1 MPTKEEMSFRAIPS
15 ADWSKVFH
23 RSLLGNK
30 RAWIERSSL
39 SRESRFKRINH
50 RTSKAFPMPN
60 RVFIIHP
67 KSPKQPVTSESNDQ
81 QRPDETVNTVRMRIN
96 APPLNVDPA
105 NDWDDEE
112 FHFRYRPISLGRR
125 QPKQYQQTLTR
136 VSEDES
142 PYPAFSAI
150 VSAPLVKLPHETRA
164 SASGESGLSTKRKE
178 SGDSTNIQ
186 GQTLLHLAAI
196 LGHEE
201 IMRILI
207 GEISQDVPLINT
219 RGQTP
224 LLSAIEAGSTSTAI
238 FLMIQNPL
246 SLTCQDTNGSSV
258 FHYATEN
265 CNHIVLNRAL
275 SLLKQLNSCA
285 ARLTVSEEY
294 HFSRCTM
301 C

>member
-1 MPTKEEMSFRAIPS
+1 
-15 ADWSKVFH
+15 
-23 RSLLGNK
+23 
-30 RAWIERSSL
+30 
-39 SRESRFKRINH
+39 
-50 RTSKAFPMPN
+50 MPN
-60 RVFIIHP
+60 RVIIIQP
-67 KSPKQPVTSESNDQ
+67 KPQKQPVTSESDDQ
-81 QRPDETVNTVRMRIN
+81 PRPDETVNTVRMRIN

-105 NDWDDEE
+105 NDWDDDE
-112 FHFRYRPISLGRR
+112 FHLRYRPVSLGRR
-125 QPKQYQQTLTR
+125 QPKQYQQALNR
-136 VSEDES
+136 VSEDEL
-142 PYPAFSAI
+142 PYPGFSAI
-150 VSAPLVKLPHETRA
+150 VSAPLVKLPNETRV
-164 SASGESGLSTKRKE
+164 SASGESGLSRKRKE

-207 GEISQDVPLINT
+207 GEISHDVALVNT

-238 FLMIQNPL
+238 FLMIQNPF
-246 SLTCQDTNGSSV
+246 SLTCQDANGSSV

-285 ARLTVSEEY
+285 ARLTVSEECHLTLMQHVMPPFR
-294 HFSRCTM
+294 HFSDWWKRIVTVKHRSSSPSKKVP
-301 C
+301 